1 MLRRRWLQ
9 LVVSGLII
17 VVAAQLRTLDPALLE
32 DLRLKTF
39 DVYQQLHAR
48 EYRPVPVR
56 VVDLDDESLA
66 RLGQW
71 PWPRTRVASLIE
83 DLHKAGAAAIV
94 LDIVFAE
101 PDRTS
106 PQRVAEL
113 WPDTPEM
120 AALRERIST
129 LPDHDEILAR
139 AIDRA
144 KVVVTGFAATDR
156 EISSHVPDVK
166 AGMSYA
172 GGDPVRFVPVI
183 SGTVVN
189 LPAIDA
195 AGGGSAGMVA
205 KTERDGILRRLP
217 LLLSFRGALYPTL
230 SVESLR
236 VAQGAAS
243 YFVKSAGA
251 SGEQSFGEQT
261 GITHVRVGRVVV
273 PTDGL
278 GRVWLY
284 DTGPVAERR
293 LPAWRIM
300 SGDYDPKQVAWNIVF
315 VGSSAAGLY
324 DLHPTPLRAAV
335 SGTEVQAQLVEQMLT
350 QSFLQRPDWGDGAEL
365 ALVII
370 IGLVL
375 AFAAAGL
382 GAGWSAAV
390 SVGVIAFAGGISW
403 YLFLRHGFLLDPVYP
418 VLAGAMVYTGSSLMA
433 YLRTENERRE
443 IRNAFGLYMS
453 PVMVERLARDPS
465 QLRLGGETREL
476 TILFCD
482 LRRFTTISES
492 YDAEGLTSLVNRVLT
507 PITEITLRH
516 GGTVDK
522 YMGDAMMAFW
532 NAPLDVEDHAG
543 QAARAALEITTCL
556 APVNAELA
564 AEAAERGRPWIPLQ
578 VGVGLNT
585 GPACVGNM
593 GSRQRFNYSALGD
606 EVNLASRLEGL
617 SKLYG
622 VDIVISDSARDRLAD
637 LATLELDRIIVVGK
651 TVPVRIHALLGDES
665 LRQKPAFAAGLEAH
679 EAMLTAYRSQDWNR
693 AERHLRSCR
702 MQLAADLGLS
712 TLYDLYADRIA
723 SCRQSPPGPDWTGV
737 VAAGSKAG

>member
-1 MLRRRWLQ
+1 
-9 LVVSGLII
+9 
-17 VVAAQLRTLDPALLE
+17 
-32 DLRLKTF
+32 
-39 DVYQQLHAR
+39 
-48 EYRPVPVR
+48 
-56 VVDLDDESLA
+56 
-66 RLGQW
+66 
-71 PWPRTRVASLIE
+71 
-83 DLHKAGAAAIV
+83 
-94 LDIVFAE
+94 
-101 PDRTS
+101 
-106 PQRVAEL
+106 
-113 WPDTPEM
+113 
-120 AALRERIST
+120 
-129 LPDHDEILAR
+129 
-139 AIDRA
+139 
-144 KVVVTGFAATDR
+144 
-156 EISSHVPDVK
+156 PDVK
-166 AGMSYA
+166 SGMSYA
-172 GGDPVRFVPVI
+172 GGDPVPFVPSI

-205 KTERDGILRRLP
+205 NTEHDRVLRRLP
-217 LLLSFRGALYPTL
+217 LLVSFRGTVYPTL

-251 SGEQSFGEQT
+251 SGEWSFGGHT
-261 GITHVRVGRVVV
+261 GVTHVRVGRVIV
-273 PTDGL
+273 PTDRA
-278 GRVWLY
+278 GRIWLY
-284 DTGPVAERR
+284 DTGPVPERQ

-300 SGDYDPKQVAWNIVF
+300 AGEYDRALIAGNIVF

-324 DLHPTPLRAAV
+324 DMHPTPLRATV
-335 SGTEVQAQLVEQMLT
+335 SGTEAQAQLVEQMLT

-365 ALVII
+365 ALVVV
-370 IGLVL
+370 IGLIL
-375 AFAAAGL
+375 AFAAMAL
-382 GAGWSAAV
+382 GAVWSAVVSAAV
-390 SVGVIAFAGGISW
+390 IAAAGGVSW
-403 YLFLRHGFLLDPVYP
+403 YLFLHHGFLLDPVYS

-453 PVMVERLARDPS
+453 PVMVERLARDPG

-482 LRRFTTISES
+482 LRGFTTISES
-492 YDAEGLTSLVNRVLT
+492 YDAEGLTSLVNQVLT

-532 NAPLDVEDHAG
+532 NAPLDAEDHAE
-543 QAARAALEITTCL
+543 QAARAALEIRTCL
-556 APVNAELA
+556 APVNAKLE
-564 AEAAERGRPWIPLQ
+564 AEAAERDRPWTPLR

-622 VDIVISDSARDRLAD
+622 VDIVISESTRERLD
-637 LATLELDRIIVVGK
+637 GFATLELDRIIVKGK
-651 TVPVRIHALLGDES
+651 TVPVTIHTLLGDKS
-665 LRQKPAFAAGLEAH
+665 LRQDPAFAGAVRSH
-679 EAMLTAYRSQDWNR
+679 QAMLTAYRSRDWAR

-702 MQLAADLGLS
+702 TRFAAELGLA
-712 TLYDLYADRIA
+712 TLCDLYAERIA
-723 SCRQSPPGPDWTGV
+723 TCRRSPPGPEWTGV
-737 VAAGSKAG
+737 AAARSKAG

>member
-1 MLRRRWLQ
+1 VLRSRWLQ
-9 LVVSGLII
+9 LAVSGLII
-17 VVAAQLRTLDPALLE
+17 MIAAELRILDPAPLE

-39 DVYQQLHAR
+39 DIYQQLHPRA
-48 EYRPVPVR
+48 YRPVPVR
-56 VVDLDDESLA
+56 VVDLDDDSLA
-66 RLGQW
+66 RMGQW
-71 PWPRTRVASLIE
+71 PWPRTQVAALIE

-113 WPDTPEM
+113 WPDTPET

-129 LPDHDEILAR
+129 LPDHDQVLAR

-144 KVVVTGFAATDR
+144 KVVVTGFAAT
-156 EISSHVPDVK
+156 EGEGPGGVPEVK
-166 AGMSYA
+166 AGLSYA
-172 GGDPVRFVPVI
+172 GGDPAAFVPGI
-183 SGTVVN
+183 AGTVVN
-189 LPAIDA
+189 LPAIDS
-195 AGGGSAGMVA
+195 AGRGSAGMIT
-205 KTERDGILRRLP
+205 KPERDGILRRLP
-217 LLLSFRGALYPTL
+217 LLLRFNGAIYPTL

-251 SGEQSFGEQT
+251 SGERSFGGHT

-273 PTDGL
+273 PTDSL

-284 DTGPVAERR
+284 DTGPAPERR
-293 LPAWRIM
+293 VPAWRIM
-300 SGDYDPKQVAWNIVF
+300 AGQYDRSRIAGNIVF

-324 DLHPTPLRAAV
+324 DLHPTPLRTAV

-350 QSFLQRPDWGDGAEL
+350 QTFLHRPDWADGAEL
-365 ALVII
+365 ALLIV
-370 IGLVL
+370 IGLIS

-390 SVGVIAFAGGISW
+390 SVSIVAVVGGMSW
-403 YLFLRHGFLLDPVYP
+403 FLFQRHGFLLDPVYP
-418 VLAGAMVYTGSSLMA
+418 VLAGAMVYSGSSLMA
-433 YLRTENERRE
+433 YLRTEKERRD
-443 IRNAFGLYMS
+443 IRNAFGHYMS
-453 PVMVERLARDPS
+453 PVMVERLARDPG

-532 NAPLDVEDHAG
+532 NAPLDIANHAER
-543 QAARAALEITTCL
+543 AAKAALEIRTCL
-556 APVNAELA
+556 EPVNAELA
-564 AEAAERGRPWIPLQ
+564 AEAKESGRPWIPLQ
-578 VGVGLNT
+578 IGVGLNT

-622 VDIVISDSARDRLAD
+622 VDIVISDATQDRLGEF
-637 LATLELDRIIVVGK
+637 ATLELDRIVVMGK
-651 TVPVRIHALLGDES
+651 SVPVTIHALLGDES
-665 LRQKPAFAAGLEAH
+665 LRRDPAFAAGLQAH
-679 EAMLTAYRSQDWNR
+679 NSMLAAFRSRDWVL
-693 AERHLRSCR
+693 AERLRRSCWFR
-702 MQLAADLGLS
+702 FAAELGLS
-712 TLYDLYADRIA
+712 TLYDLYAERIA
-723 SCRQSPPGPDWTGV
+723 SCRERPPGPEWTGV
-737 VAAGSKAG
+737 VTAASKAG